1 MVCRTS
7 RLIAVAILMSSALT
21 SVVCAQAEYRFAFVR
36 LKTPGDQSTSTESIN
51 ELGTA
56 VGTAHIPGAYHAA
69 MWTGG
74 VLVDLGTL
82 GGGNSLARD
91 INSKGWIVGW
101 SGGIGTHRAFLWRD
115 GQMEDIGT
123 LGGDTAE
130 ATGISANG
138 LIAGLSK
145 ISPGD
150 PATRAFIWENGEMT
164 ALDGF
169 APESSSFAQA
179 INSSGVVVGN
189 GPHPDFSN
197 NQHAAV
203 WVDGQITDLGTFR
216 PDNSG
221 ISRAFGINDLG
232 YVVGLAS
239 TEREIRGIAFVWHD
253 GHMYN
258 IGKPRGSTA
267 SYAYAINN
275 LGQVVGFANNE
286 ISGELIAFLWEQGR
300 GMQRL
305 DDLTPPRL
313 RGIGGLKYADDIND
327 AGQIAG
333 TAYPPGDPIG
343 LIGFI
348 MSPVNPT
355 MTLNAPS
362 PGAAGVSNTLSVS
375 NITPGASVTFLYS
388 RFGGGTIIPGCD
400 LQQNALQLDNPTVIG
415 TAIAN
420 QQGVATITRPVPLI
434 ARGQTILFQA
444 LVPGECAISQ
454 LVVHRFE

>member
-1 MVCRTS
+1 MRVRFWVAVL
-7 RLIAVAILMSSALT
+7 LIAVALT
-21 SVVCAQAEYRFAFVR
+21 GAGRLLAQPDHRFAFIR
-36 LKTPGDQSTSTESIN
+36 LPNLGDDFTTCRAIN
-51 ELGTA
+51 SLGHA
-56 VGTAHIPGAYHAA
+56 VGASFVPGNNYHATL
-69 MWTGG
+69 WINGTVLDLG
-74 VLVDLGTL
+74 VLSDDSEAWGISDDDWV
-82 GGGNSLARD
+82 
-91 INSKGWIVGW
+91 VGR
-101 SGGIGTHRAFLWRD
+101 SGGISTRRAFLWRD
-115 GQMEDIGT
+115 GQMEDLGT

-130 ATGISANG
+130 AAAIN
-138 LIAGLSK
+138 IAGQIAGTSRLY
-145 ISPGD
+145 PGEI
-150 PATRAFIWENGEMT
+150 PGRGFVWEAGEMS
-164 ALDGF
+164 ALEGF
-169 APESSSFAQA
+169 TPESNSNAQD
-179 INSSGVVVGN
+179 INSSGVVVGS
-189 GPHPDFSN
+189 GTHPDFGN

-203 WVDGQITDLGTFR
+203 WVDGQINDLGTFR

-333 TAYPPGDPIG
+333 TAYPPGDPISS
-343 LIGFI
+343 IAFI

-355 MTLNAPS
+355 MTLNSPAP
-362 PGAAGVSNTLSVS
+362 GTAGVSNTLSVGEV
-375 NITPGASVTFLYS
+375 TPGASVTFLYS
-388 RFGGGTIIPGCD
+388 RFGGGTRIPGCD
-400 LQQNALQLDNPTVIG
+400 LQQNALQLDQPTIIG
-415 TAIAN
+415 TAIADGS
-420 QQGVATITRPVPLI
+420 GVAAITRPVPLI

-444 LVPGECAISQ
+444 VVQNECAISQ